1 MMNSSRN
8 YEVKIYTEYGDY
20 ENPNNKDF
28 IEYQRAFNGTKLI
41 FLRKEREDILLGISG
56 ILLKKDL
63 SQWNSFLFYSIKI
76 ESFSFINFINSLKKK
91 LNELS
96 LTIGDG
102 DYNNLLFTKNRI
114 NGISGINDS
123 IMGDLNEIFLNI
135 QNSDKSDFTPSFNI
149 PVEYAI
155 DILEKS
161 IKSFNF
167 IVLSFYDKQL
177 DNLKLDNLSCDI
189 LYYCKNINK
198 ISHSV
203 FYSSFLGKNE
213 KQELNRLIL
222 KIENS
227 MGIDHLNI
235 ILRNKKIEYLMDITN
250 KIKSGQ
256 DFDMIDLRKKI
267 VFDKTNETYKNQII
281 KLLNEF
287 QMKYNTQK
295 MGIFYTTTIE
305 ELNLFQVNISRFN
318 INTNSILIQI
328 QDNINYILTKN
339 YNIIYDNDNTDI
351 NKKSFKS
358 KLSKLFIIII
368 FIVIFIV
375 IFIIAFIFFPQYFSK
390 I

>member
-375 IFIIAFIFFPQYFSK
+375 IFIIAFIYFPQYFSK

>member
-41 FLRKEREDILLGISG
+41 FLKKEREDILLGISG
-56 ILLKKDL
+56 ILLKKNL
-63 SQWNSFLFYSIKI
+63 SQWNGFLFYSVKI

-91 LNELS
+91 LNELG

-102 DYNNLLFTKNRI
+102 DYNNLLFAKNRI
-114 NGISGINDS
+114 NGISGNNDS
-123 IMGDLNEIFLNI
+123 IMGDLNKIFFNI
-135 QNSDKSDFTPSFNI
+135 QNSDKSDCTPSFNI
-149 PVEYAI
+149 PVEYTI

-161 IKSFNF
+161 MKSFNY
-167 IVLSFYDKQL
+167 IVLSFYDMQL

-198 ISHSV
+198 ISHSD

-222 KIENS
+222 KIKNS

-235 ILRNKKIEYLMDITN
+235 ILRNKKIEYLMDISN

-267 VFDKTNETYKNQII
+267 VFDKTNETYKNQIT

-287 QMKYNTQK
+287 QMKYDTQN
-295 MGIFYTTTIE
+295 MGIFYTTTIK
-305 ELNLFQVNISRFN
+305 ELNLYQVNISRFN

-328 QDNINYILTKN
+328 QDNINNILTKN
-339 YNIIYDNDNTDI
+339 YNIIYNNNNNND
-351 NKKSFKS
+351 NKKSFE
-358 KLSKLFIIII
+358 SKLFIIII
-368 FIVIFIV
+368 FIVIFI
-375 IFIIAFIFFPQYFSK
+375 IAFTYFSQYFSK